1 MRLNS
6 KFVASVELG
15 KGYLLTCTQPINKL
29 QNMYVHWSGSFF
41 ADNFPSG
48 FLPHLC
54 FGKQR
59 ALSVGQF
66 VSFITLYV
74 LNFIYIVEKCLV
86 NISHFDSY
94 LHFLLFSSWHMHGN
108 QLQEKHITQPMRKL
122 MKKHWVLFKWLQ
134 HTFKN
139 SMYFKAPILTQQ
151 IPQ

>member
-15 KGYLLTCTQPINKL
+15 KGYLLTCMQPINKL

-74 LNFIYIVEKCLV
+74 LNFIYIVEKCLAMDKY
-86 NISHFDSY
+86 FP
-94 LHFLLFSSWHMHGN
+94 FW
-108 QLQEKHITQPMRKL
+108 QLPAFPS
-122 MKKHWVLFKWLQ
+122 V
-134 HTFKN
+134 
-139 SMYFKAPILTQQ
+139 
-151 IPQ
+151 